1 MKKRTLLYLLLGGVI
16 VAGLFKPLALVH
28 VKLMRHW
35 EVQICSVITCPE
47 RD

>member
-1 MKKRTLLYLLLGGVI
+1 MKKRTLLYLLLGGMIAAV
-16 VAGLFKPLALVH
+16 LFKPLALVH

-35 EVQICSVITCPE
+35 EVQICSIITCPA